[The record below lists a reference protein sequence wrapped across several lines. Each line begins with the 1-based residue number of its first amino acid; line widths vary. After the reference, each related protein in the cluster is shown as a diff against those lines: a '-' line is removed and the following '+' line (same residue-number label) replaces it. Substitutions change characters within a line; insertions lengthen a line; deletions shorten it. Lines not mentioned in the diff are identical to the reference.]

1 MLNYQCLSRRTIQ
14 QESNVN
20 WLDIVIFITL
30 VFGFVIGWRIGLF
43 GAIFTTGGLG
53 AGVLL
58 AARFS
63 DNVAEIITNSIS
75 SDTVATVLA
84 YLIILLTVFTLAQIL
99 RAAAKGILKMVFLGW
114 IDAVGGIT
122 LGLVMGIILS
132 GALITVT
139 SRYSSDLPLELLNP
153 ESGEPISDLPLEF
166 LIQRDWIQE
175 RLNTSLIE
183 SSMVPIFLD
192 IRGTVPGQALGFVP
206 DDFKVALDVLEAQVN
221 AQSQS
226 AP

>member
-99 RAAAKGILKMVFLGW
+99 RAAAKGILKMVFLY
-114 IDAVGGIT
+114 
-122 LGLVMGIILS
+122 LNL
-132 GALITVT
+132 
-139 SRYSSDLPLELLNP
+139 LEIQMFFLL
-153 ESGEPISDLPLEF
+153 L
-166 LIQRDWIQE
+166 
-175 RLNTSLIE
+175 
-183 SSMVPIFLD
+183 
-192 IRGTVPGQALGFVP
+192 
-206 DDFKVALDVLEAQVN
+206 
-221 AQSQS
+221 
-226 AP
+226 